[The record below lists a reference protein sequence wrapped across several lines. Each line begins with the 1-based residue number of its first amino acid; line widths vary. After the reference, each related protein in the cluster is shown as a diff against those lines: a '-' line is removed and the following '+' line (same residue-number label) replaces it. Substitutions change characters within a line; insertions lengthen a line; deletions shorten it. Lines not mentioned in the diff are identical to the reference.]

1 MQNKTLSIYIIYV
14 NLKHSNMFI
23 GIYMYAKVYLKNLLQ
38 NAYLNDGTGGLGG
51 GGQLGK
57 EPRR

>member
-1 MQNKTLSIYIIYV
+1 
-14 NLKHSNMFI
+14 MFI
-23 GIYMYAKVYLKNLLQ
+23 GIYMYAKVFLKNLLQ